1 MPLPWPCS
9 PYCDVVRHDI
19 ADGCARPGGAACC
32 NTTESPWH
40 FKVEGVDRGSMWL
53 VLVGSTV
60 MVVKFTFEILYAAH
74 DYMRK
79 QAELDRYV
87 QDTRAIGTRNEH
99 MTAIETTNAKMME
112 GLGDALTKQLLG
124 GRAVEPEAVATTLI
138 AIKTLAE
145 LRKQGLDMQLAANAP
160 KELKEEY
167 RDFVLSDMD
176 KLMSKEL
183 PQLTEG
189 AKDLGTT

>member
-1 MPLPWPCS
+1 
-9 PYCDVVRHDI
+9 
-19 ADGCARPGGAACC
+19 
-32 NTTESPWH
+32 
-40 FKVEGVDRGSMWL
+40 MWL